1 MLVFGKKGFPFLG
14 LGAKVRMSLFERCL
28 FLEKKGFPFLGHGA
42 KVRMS
47 LFERCLF
54 SEKKVSRFWDMAQK
68 CA

>member
-42 KVRMS
+42 KVRMM
-47 LFERCLF
+47 R
-54 SEKKVSRFWDMAQK
+54 K
-68 CA
+68 